1 MKQKATSSG
10 NGTCLPPS
18 LQFVRIYFGQKGL
31 PAKAAEDFFRYH
43 QAKEWRTERGAP
55 IRNWKTVANN
65 WIWSHQQ
72 MNKPQTI
79 EVKIRLQLPGQ
90 NMTIHER

>member
-1 MKQKATSSG
+1 MNKLTPNNQSG
-10 NGTCLPPS
+10 KCTPPS
-18 LQFVRIYFGQKGL
+18 LQCIKIFFAQKGL
-31 PAKAAEDFFRYH
+31 PAKTAEGFFQYH
-43 QAKEWRTERGAP
+43 QAKKWKTERGSP
-55 IRNWKTVANN
+55 IRNWKAVANN

-90 NMTIHER
+90 NVMIHER